1 MNGFDLLI
9 LATLTLFAALGAWR
23 GLLSEVISLLTWV
36 LSVRAC
42 LVLSRRR
49 FRGLFRGVVEDEALR
64 QLSAFVLIFVVVFV
78 LGLVSSWLL
87 HKYFPLKRAFRIAN
101 TALGGVVGLAR
112 GGVIVIAVFL
122 VAGLTPI
129 PERGWWRDAAFVPF
143 FERAALYVAGY
154 IPRDIA
160 QHIRYG

>member
-9 LATLTLFAALGAWR
+9 LAMLALFAALGAWR

-36 LSVRAC
+36 LSVVLAWFYAAP
-42 LVLSRRR
+42 LSR
-49 FRGLFRGVVEDEALR
+49 LFRGVVEDEALR
-64 QLSAFVLIFVVVFV
+64 QLSAFVLIFVAVFV

-87 HKYFPLKRAFRIAN
+87 HKYFPLKRAFRLAN
-101 TALGGVVGLAR
+101 TVFGGVVGAAR
-112 GGVIVIAVFL
+112 GAVIVIAAFL

-129 PERGWWRDAAFVPF
+129 PERAWWRDSAFSPF